1 MAASADNYYDA
12 LIVGGGQAG
21 IPLAYTLAA
30 EGWSVALA
38 EREQL
43 GGSCVNFGCTPTKA
57 AIASAKVAHTARRAG
72 EFGVRVSGVSVDF
85 AAVIERAAGISATS
99 REGLESGFAGADNP
113 RLLRGHARFTG
124 KTDDGFTLD
133 VGGTSV
139 EARQVVIDTGSRTN
153 VPPVEG
159 LGEVEYLTAESWL
172 SRTELPERLVILG
185 GGYIGLEMAQFYRRM
200 GSEVTVVI
208 GSGDRVLARE
218 DDEVS
223 EAMRAILEDEGV
235 GFLGGSRAE
244 RVERSGGELAVTLG
258 DGREVRGTDLFVAT
272 GRSPNTDELGLEKIG
287 LEAGKGGYIPV
298 DERLRTEVEGVWAAG
313 DVRGGPMFTHTAYDD
328 FRVLAS
334 AMTSDGSHTTDRV
347 VPYAVYTDPEL
358 GRAGMT
364 EREAREAGREVEV
377 LRFEMKNDGKSF
389 EIGETKGFIKVIADA
404 RTEEILG
411 CAVLASE
418 GAELVHIYID
428 LMNAGAP
435 TSVLR
440 DAVHIHPTRA
450 EAIQSAVS

>member
-99 REGLESGFAGADNP
+99 REGLESGFADADNP

-124 KTDDGFTLD
+124 KTDDGFALD

-208 GSGDRVLARE
+208 GSGNRVLARE
-218 DDEVS
+218 DDEVL
-223 EAMRAILEDEGV
+223 EAMRAILEEEGV

-244 RVERSGGELAVTLG
+244 KVERSGGELAVTLG